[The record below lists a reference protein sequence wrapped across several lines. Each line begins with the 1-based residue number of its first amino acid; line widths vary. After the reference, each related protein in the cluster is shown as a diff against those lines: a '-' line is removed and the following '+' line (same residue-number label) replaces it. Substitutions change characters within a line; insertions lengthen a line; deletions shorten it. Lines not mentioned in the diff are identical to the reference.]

1 MTTDVVASVE
11 STWVG
16 VGPFRF
22 QGCGSAVA
30 GPTSPSNR
38 AAMVGSRT
46 ASVGIVR
53 INPTCGVGTTP
64 LAASLGVQTTV
75 ARASGRLI
83 DAGRRPIPN
92 ARRCGGALRT
102 TRHGRPNVGRP
113 TSLALLS
120 AGSPTSSLAP
130 RSASRPTSSLAPR
143 SGGRRTSDHAR
154 RSVAHPK
161 SGAANATRR
170 SARPVLSVPEGT
182 HVATSPGPSRDVV
195 ASAIRHLPS
204 LRGSRSCDAAGHNRQ
219 HNSLTRSSVV
229 ARGRAR

>member
-16 VGPFRF
+16 EGPFRC
-22 QGCGSAVA
+22 QVCGSAVV

-46 ASVGIVR
+46 DSVGIVR

-64 LAASLGVQTTV
+64 LAASLGVQTTA

-83 DAGRRPIPN
+83 DAGRRPSPN
-92 ARRCGGALRT
+92 TRRCGGALRT
-102 TRHGRPNVGRP
+102 TRHVRPNAGRP
-113 TSLALLS
+113 TTSLAHLS
-120 AGSPTSSLAP
+120 AGRLTNVHAP
-130 RSASRPTSSLAPR
+130 
-143 SGGRRTSDHAR
+143 

-161 SGAANATRR
+161 SAANATRR
-170 SARPVLSVPEGT
+170 SARPVLSAPEVT
-182 HVATSPGPSRDVV
+182 HVATSLGPSRDAV
-195 ASAIRHLPS
+195 AIAIRHLPS
-204 LRGSRSCDAAGHNRQ
+204 LRVSRSCDAAGHNRH

>member
-1 MTTDVVASVE
+1 MTMDVVASVE

-16 VGPFRF
+16 EGPFRY
-22 QGCGSAVA
+22 QVCGSAVV

-38 AAMVGSRT
+38 AAMVGSRMD
-46 ASVGIVR
+46 SVGIVR

-64 LAASLGVQTTV
+64 LAASLGVQTTA

-83 DAGRRPIPN
+83 DAGRRPIPS
-92 ARRCGGALRT
+92 AHRGRGALRT
-102 TRHGRPNVGRP
+102 TRHVRPN
-113 TSLALLS
+113 
-120 AGSPTSSLAP
+120 AG
-130 RSASRPTSSLAPR
+130 RPTSSLAHL
-143 SGGRRTSDHAR
+143 SGGRPTSSLAHLSAGRLTNVHAP

-170 SARPVLSVPEGT
+170 SARPVLSAPEVT
-182 HVATSPGPSRDVV
+182 HVATSLGPSRDAV
-195 ASAIRHLPS
+195 AIAIRHLPS
-204 LRGSRSCDAAGHNRQ
+204 LPVSRSCDAAGHNRH